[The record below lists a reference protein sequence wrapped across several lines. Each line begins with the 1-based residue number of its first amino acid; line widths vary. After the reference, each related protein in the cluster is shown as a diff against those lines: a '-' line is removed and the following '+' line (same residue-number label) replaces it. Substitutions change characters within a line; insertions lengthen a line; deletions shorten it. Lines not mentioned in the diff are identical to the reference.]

1 MAITKPLDR
10 IEYYKQKDTLLQVA
24 KSNCSAQGQSALRG
38 FLARLCDFGSALVNR
53 EGPGAHALG
62 VSPRGSTPYSC
73 PEICVG
79 LVLQGT
85 IRHALGKVSVRDQQA
100 LHSAFNGGYD
110 AFAADVWSFA
120 ITVFTLVYGRE
131 PFRAAFPHSS
141 TYRAFVH
148 ATQPHVLR
156 DAVMCPDSGAFWA
169 AEAQHLPQV
178 ATGGSLAVRL
188 SVSDMVPPS
197 WCWPDCFS
205 PALVHLLGGC
215 LRVREGERFSMEEVA
230 AHPWFK
236 NPSWVPPCGAT
247 LMSQSSSGLLP
258 SSMLGLSHGI
268 PVSPAALPFGDTHHH
283 STDDIL
289 DSTEHCNVFGECDTP
304 VVSLDYPVGVGVLAE
319 LQPIVRESAQ
329 GMQPLRLPP
338 SNESTSGA
346 AAAASSAVSSSTA
359 NPAAS
364 AAGAGGGSGRWGSS
378 LSASAGMPSLD
389 TAVSG
394 READWAGALPLQP
407 VPPDCKLDAA
417 AHSPRTKRS
426 VVPAS
431 QSVQLQSYAQKA
443 LRPAGWQEHDT
454 SVHM

>member
-1 MAITKPLDR
+1 MQPHNAVGVQLS
-10 IEYYKQKDTLLQVA
+10 QVA
-24 KSNCSAQGQSALRG
+24 VYQHHKAQLQSLAGSCCETPDPLRA
-38 FLARLCDFGSALVNR
+38 FTVKLCDFGAALVNTG
-53 EGPGAHALG
+53 GPGAPAVG
-62 VSPRGSTPYSC
+62 ITPRGTSRFCSPQVMS
-73 PEICVG
+73 G
-79 LVLQGT
+79 LLNRGVAPGLT
-85 IRHALGKVSVRDQQA
+85 TLWAPAVHPDIVRTCA
-100 LHSAFNGGYD
+100 TSYD
-110 AFAADVWSFA
+110 AYAADVWSFG
-120 ITVFTLVYGRE
+120 VTLFALVAGRE
-131 PFRAAFPHSS
+131 PFQAAGPQCAPFRS
-141 TYRAFVH
+141 FVRF
-148 ATQPHVLR
+148 TQPEALGEE
-156 DAVMCPDSGAFWA
+156 VMCP
-169 AEAQHLPQV
+169 Q
-178 ATGGSLAVRL
+178 
-188 SVSDMVPPS
+188 SDVWHKDVDAPSPPS